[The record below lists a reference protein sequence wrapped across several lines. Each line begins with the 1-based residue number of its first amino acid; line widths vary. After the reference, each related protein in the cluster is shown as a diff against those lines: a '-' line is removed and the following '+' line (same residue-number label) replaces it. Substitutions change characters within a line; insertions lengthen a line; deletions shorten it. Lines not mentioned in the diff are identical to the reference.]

1 MGRHRRG
8 RAAPQE
14 SAALQESSLT
24 DPLTGLRNR
33 YFLTQHIDAEVA
45 LSVRHH
51 ESRLRQGPAVPADAD
66 LIFFLID
73 IDHFKEVND
82 LHGHAAGDAVLRQVE
97 GRLRSVFR
105 DADHRVRWGGE
116 EFLIVARA
124 TSRAHALELADRA
137 CQAIAAKPFTLGN
150 GLSMQRTCSLGF
162 ACFPLAQQD
171 LRAFDWNATVDLAD
185 AALYEAKRTGRS
197 RWVGV
202 LDADGVAARELAQP
216 RTGELW
222 LRSGWLTVL
231 RS

>member
-1 MGRHRRG
+1 VGRHRRG

-82 LHGHAAGDAVLRQVE
+82 VHGHAAGDAVLRRMR
-97 GRLRSVFR
+97 GRLEPVFR
-105 DADHRVRWGGE
+105 ATDFLVRWGGE
-116 EFLIVARA
+116 EFLVVARGN
-124 TSRAHALELADRA
+124 TRASTPLVWPSGRAAVEGLPFELDDGRLLRRS
-137 CQAIAAKPFTLGN
+137 CSV
-150 GLSMQRTCSLGF
+150 GLS
-162 ACFPLAQQD
+162 CFPPVPACGLGGGRLA
-171 LRAFDWNATVDLAD
+171 
-185 AALYEAKRTGRS
+185 GRS
-197 RWVGV
+197 GV
-202 LDADGVAARELAQP
+202 L
-216 RTGELW
+216 TGID
-222 LRSGWLTVL
+222 RS
-231 RS
+231 